1 MNDRVEV
8 TGWRLLRFFACVVVW
23 ATVVAVIVWMA
34 LAL

>member
-8 TGWRLLRFFACVVVW
+8 TGWRLLRFFACVVAW
-23 ATVVAVIVWMA
+23 ATVIALIVWMA